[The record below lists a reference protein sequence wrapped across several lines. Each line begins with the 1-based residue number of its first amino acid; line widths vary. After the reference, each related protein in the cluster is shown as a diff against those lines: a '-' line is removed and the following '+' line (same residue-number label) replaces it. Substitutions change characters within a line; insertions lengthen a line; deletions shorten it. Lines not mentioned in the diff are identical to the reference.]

1 MSLRIAV
8 YSKGFRPQDLPYLEQ
23 LLKAAVAHGV
33 QLAFFQP
40 WMDALRAYL
49 DREEKEIPGLFG
61 KSEGAMRFFTS
72 HEELMGGRYDFLMT
86 LGGDGTILSAVAL
99 VRSSGIPIVG
109 INLGRMGFL
118 ASIEKRH
125 MAKAVEQLVAGR
137 YRIEERSLLELQT
150 EPGLFG
156 DFPYALNDFTLLK
169 FASASMI
176 TVHTYLNGTFLNT
189 YWADGLI
196 VATPTGS
203 TGYSLSCG
211 GPIVFPDT
219 GNFVVTPVAPHNLN
233 VRPIVISDESVLRFE
248 FEGRSR
254 DYLCTLDS
262 RKETIDNSFSLQVRK
277 APFTIRLLQLEGSH
291 FAETLRSK
299 LIWGLDSRN

>member
-1 MSLRIAV
+1 MSLFLAV
-8 YSKGFRPQDLPYLEQ
+8 YSKELRAADLPYVEQ
-23 LLKAAVAHGV
+23 LVDEASVRGV
-33 QLAFFQP
+33 RLAFFQP
-40 WMDALRAYL
+40 WLDALRRFPDSSARQL
-49 DREEKEIPGLFG
+49 EKKMAGMETGLFAG
-61 KSEGAMRFFTS
+61 PGDLLS
-72 HEELMGGRYDFLMT
+72 GRYDFLMT
-86 LGGDGTILSAVAL
+86 LGGDGTILSAITL
-99 VRSSGIPIVG
+99 VRDSDIPIVG

-118 ASIEKRH
+118 ASIEKRYI
-125 MAKAVEQLVAGR
+125 ARALDQLIGKQYSLEQ
-137 YRIEERSLLELQT
+137 RSLLQLRS
-150 EPGLFG
+150 EPALFG

-176 TVHTYLNGTFLNT
+176 TVHAYLDDIFLNT

-219 GNFVVTPVAPHNLN
+219 ENFVLTPVAPHNLN
-233 VRPIVISDESVLRFE
+233 VRPIVISDRSVLRFT

-262 RKETIDNSFSLQVRK
+262 RKETISHGCKLEVRK
-277 APFTIRLLQLEGSH
+277 APFCIRLLRLHGNP
-291 FAETLRSK
+291 FTETLRSK